1 MLEKRV
7 DGMLVQPVAQAH
19 DHLRLLADMKVP
31 FVLIQREVPGL
42 VADAVVTDNMFGAYQ
57 AVDHPVELGRR
68 RIAYLTTHLELSP
81 VRDRIEGY
89 RRALVQHDVLYD
101 ERLVSRG
108 DLSAAAAAESARA
121 ALAATPRPDAIFAYN
136 DLVAIRCLRALRDL
150 GARVP
155 DDVALVGFD
164 DILIA
169 EFFEVP
175 LTTVAQPTQEI
186 GQTATNLL
194 LDRIER
200 GGPHAHTRIVL
211 PPRLVVRASSGA
223 PSRSASR

>member
-1 MLEKRV
+1 
-7 DGMLVQPVAQAH
+7 
-19 DHLRLLADMKVP
+19 
-31 FVLIQREVPGL
+31 
-42 VADAVVTDNMFGAYQ
+42 MFGAYH
-57 AVDHPVELGRR
+57 AVDHLLELGRR
-68 RIAYLTTHLELSP
+68 RIAWLTTHLELSP

-89 RRALVQHDVLYD
+89 RRALVQHVY
-101 ERLVSRG
+101 RS

-136 DLVAIRCLRALRDL
+136 DLVAIRCFRALRDL
-150 GARVP
+150 GARAP